1 MTLRFMIA
9 VVVVALATP
18 VPVAY
23 AASEAPDT
31 AASVTFAPKADFDK
45 FSGNV
50 RFVGGVDHAIYNR
63 DKTARIAFSK
73 LQNQHATQSTGD
85 LSVILF
91 LTASPIA
98 PGDTFSGWFVA
109 AWVAPD
115 KLAPGESFVNVNV
128 TRPLLVQVPDGVYYV
143 NLGSFEVGPA
153 CGSGLEYC
161 YDDIR
166 VFPDRVQVYHGSYY
180 VYTGPPQPGAH
191 SMAVEFF
198 HPAMGHYFVSADADE
213 IAGLDS
219 GAIAGWTRTGQGFD
233 VWTTGTGLADVCRFF
248 TTFFAPQS
256 SHYYTAIAVECEVLK
271 LGEVWQY
278 EKLAFK
284 VALPS
289 PDGRC
294 LVGIPL
300 YRLYNDGRTGAP
312 NHRYTTSLA
321 IRSEMI
327 SQGFVP
333 EDADTVCVAAPGG
346 P

>member
-1 MTLRFMIA
+1 MTLRYMIA
-9 VVVVALATP
+9 ALVVALATL
-18 VPVAY
+18 VPTAY
-23 AASEAPDT
+23 AEAEGQDT
-31 AASVTFAPKADFDK
+31 AASVRFAAKAGLDK
-45 FSGNV
+45 FSGSV
-50 RFVGGVDHAIYNR
+50 RFVGSVDHAIYNR
-63 DKTARIAFSK
+63 DQTARIAFAN

-91 LTASPIA
+91 LTANPIA

-109 AWVAPD
+109 AWVAPG
-115 KLAPGESFVNVNV
+115 KLAPGESFLSVNV

-143 NLGSFEVGPA
+143 NLGSFEVGPS

-166 VFPDRVQVYHGSYY
+166 AFPNRVQVYQGSYY
-180 VYTGPPQPGAH
+180 AYTGPPQPGAQ
-191 SMAVEFF
+191 STAVEFF

-219 GAIAGWTRTGQGFD
+219 GATAGWTRTGQTFS

-248 TTFFAPQS
+248 TTFFAPKS
-256 SHYYTAIAVECEVLK
+256 SHFYTAIAVECEVLK

-284 VALPS
+284 IALPS

-333 EDADTVCVAAPGG
+333 EDANTVCVAAPDGA
-346 P
+346 